1 MLRKCY
7 LNDLRIL
14 DTETFVWSRLRVS
27 GTPPNPRYGHS
38 ASISGP
44 DIVFFGGWTHE
55 SGKRIDKRESG
66 NTEYFTILNT
76 NTMSWNLAKYKGKA
90 PLCRYGHTVT
100 SIGPH
105 LLIFGGWEYSRA
117 TCEVVVLRDL
127 NLTNDPNK
135 VEEDDEL

>member
-55 SGKRIDKRESG
+55 SGKRVDKRESG
-66 NTEYFTILNT
+66 NTEYFTILNLIHKFFLEIKCL
-76 NTMSWNLAKYKGKA
+76 SLA
-90 PLCRYGHTVT
+90 
-100 SIGPH
+100 
-105 LLIFGGWEYSRA
+105 FGSFFIRTTHY
-117 TCEVVVLRDL
+117 C
-127 NLTNDPNK
+127 
-135 VEEDDEL
+135 

>member
-1 MLRKCY
+1 M
-7 LNDLRIL
+7 RIL

-44 DIVFFGGWTHE
+44 DIVFFGGWTLE
-55 SGKRIDKRESG
+55 SGKRSNKRESG

-76 NTMSWNLAKYKGKA
+76 NTMSWNMAEYKGKA

-105 LLIFGGWEYSRA
+105 LLIFGNFIQFFIFILLGGWEFSRA
-117 TCEVVVLRDL
+117 SNEVIVLRDL

-135 VEEDDEL
+135 VT